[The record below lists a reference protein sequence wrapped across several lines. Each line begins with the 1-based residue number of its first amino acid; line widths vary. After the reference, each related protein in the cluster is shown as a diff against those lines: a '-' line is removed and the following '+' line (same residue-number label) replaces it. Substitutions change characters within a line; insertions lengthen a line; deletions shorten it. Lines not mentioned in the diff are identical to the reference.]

1 MLGARLF
8 NCLKK
13 GRLIE
18 KCLEHWFKHSYICLF
33 VLKAGQLFRVYKYEG
48 IFQRYNMVIRIVW
61 VFCVLSQLLAK
72 FYFKNFSRLLVT
84 LLVSYLSWY
93 LLTLH
98 AGCNSFL
105 LNAICNNPDLL
116 YRCKSRYTHYRR
128 RKSLKRKR
136 NNNSLNKFFFCT
148 NVCKAK
154 CPRLIWFAF
163 FSTFFAYYYFDHFW
177 FFWYCRFTTL
187 LSIVVF
193 PYFKSSKR

>member
-48 IFQRYNMVIRIVW
+48 IFQRHNMVIRIVW

-105 LNAICNNPDLL
+105 PNAICNNPDLL

-154 CPRLIWFAF
+154 CPRLKLLNLICFQLDF
-163 FSTFFAYYYFDHFW
+163 FCLLLFW
-177 FFWYCRFTTL
+177 SLLIFLVLPLYNVFIYCSFSL
-187 LSIVVF
+187 L
-193 PYFKSSKR
+193 